1 MSELEKRLGCTFSSL
16 IDATL
21 RALQAKRVRTAGLLA
36 SPTTIK
42 TRLYQDKLEKLGMA
56 VLLPTSQELKV
67 VEHCIRSV
75 IANRAPAQGSMLL
88 RPIIER
94 LQSDGADTVIL
105 GCTELSVLFTGSKAD
120 NITDPMTIITK
131 ELLL

>member
-1 MSELEKRLGCTFSSL
+1 
-16 IDATL
+16 
-21 RALQAKRVRTAGLLA
+21 
-36 SPTTIK
+36 
-42 TRLYQDKLEKLGMA
+42 MA

>member
-1 MSELEKRLGCTFSSL
+1 MPELEKRLGCTFSSL

-21 RALQAKRVRTAGLLA
+21 RALQAKQVGAVGLLA

-42 TRLYQDKLEKLGMA
+42 TRLYQEKLEKLGMR
-56 VLLPTSQELKV
+56 VLLPTSQELEV

-75 IANRAPAQGSMLL
+75 IANRSLAGLSMLL
-88 RPIIER
+88 ESIIER

-105 GCTELSVLFTGSKAD
+105 GCTELSVLFTGSKTD

-131 ELLL
+131 ELLV